1 VVERKAPRPRNLVL
15 RADGKAINVFRRPGQ
30 LFVCA
35 KGCCCGLTDRGH
47 DPVPEE
53 LYHKEWERRRLRNK
67 VHLTIGGC
75 LGPCALANVVM
86 LLFAGREIWLHTITS
101 DAQVLA
107 IYDYIDAMITADRY
121 LPPPL
126 TLEPNAFSVFD
137 WSAQQSALPEG
148 QDHSDPSGLVAI
160 TRPAVRGAG
169 FLFLTHADTDILLL
183 DQITATLPTDF
194 PPIRGYNVTRLGD
207 ETDLLDFLDRA
218 APEAE
223 IVIVRLHGGR
233 TSFAAGLGRLRSLAK
248 AHDLFLLC
256 VPGTDEL
263 DPELTAL
270 SNTAVPTLHEL
281 FAYLQL
287 GGLHNYE
294 HALRFLADHLLTTG
308 FGYDAPA
315 PAPRFGV
322 YHPDVPDATL
332 TSVRERH
339 DPTVPTV
346 GILFYRAH
354 LLSGNTAFVDALI
367 REIERQGANA
377 LAVFTAASKEASD
390 GASGM
395 AAFLTP
401 FAQSGCDVLI
411 TAMSFAMGTVNPD
424 GPTMSGWSVEQLLAL
439 DVPVLQAITAASSRT
454 AWEVSGRGLGPLDTA
469 MNVAIPE
476 FDGRIIT
483 VPISFKEVGGDHMMP
498 VRYVPVP
505 DRVERV
511 VGLALRQAVL
521 RRKPNAE
528 KRIAFV
534 LTNSTAKASRIGNAV
549 GLDAPAS
556 LLRVLHALHD
566 AGYTVEDLP
575 PDGDALMHALID
587 RCSYDR
593 ELLTEEQL
601 RNASAHV
608 PSRQYMEWYMALA
621 PESRDKMERQWG
633 SAPGGAYVHDG
644 KIALAGLPFG
654 NCFIA
659 LQPPRGY
666 GMDPKAIYHLPDLPP
681 PHNYHALYRWLRA
694 PQPDGWGADA
704 IVHMGKHGTLEWLP
718 GKGIGLS
725 ARCFPDAFLG
735 DLPLIYPFIIND
747 PGEGTQAKRRTH
759 AVVVDHMTP
768 PMTSAGIYGELAELQ
783 QLVDEY
789 YQVEQLDPT
798 KLPLLQNQIWALIK
812 RAHLDSD
819 LGRLLGRNPDHRH
832 EWDPTLTEEGTPVT
846 LTELM
851 APDVAHLIED
861 IDGYLCELAGAQ
873 IRDGLHTLGRVPEG
887 DVLVDL
893 LYHLTRI
900 PNLAIPSLPATVAT
914 GYSLEIAALQ
924 EDPGARIHLDE
935 NGRLF
940 DALADDAG
948 TVIVTAGDALLAV
961 ETLSHRLL
969 SALAGGGFALDDI
982 DRAVRATLPAV
993 RAEEARLIA
1002 VPLRFICTD
1011 LMPNLRRTTEEIDNL
1026 LRALDGRYVPAGPSG
1041 APTRG
1046 MAHVL
1051 PTGRNFYAVDP
1062 RALPSQAAW
1071 QVGQQLAS
1079 ELLRRHYDDDG
1090 TYPESVGLS
1099 IWGTSAMRTHGDDIA
1114 QVFALL
1120 GVRPRWQPENHRLL
1134 GVEIV
1139 PLAEL
1144 SRPRIDVVCRI
1155 SGFFRDAFPH
1165 LIAAIDEA
1173 VRMVAVLDEPIEQN
1187 FVRKRYLAARARH
1200 EAEGMEPAEAEG
1212 RALYRVFG
1220 CKPGTYGAGI
1230 LPLIDERN
1238 WQDVGDFAV
1247 AYVNWGGYAYT
1258 AETYG
1263 IDARDDFRDALA
1275 GVAVA
1280 VKNQDNREHDIFDSD
1295 DYLQYHGGMIATIR
1309 ALTGKRPY
1317 GYFGDSADPGRARVH
1332 DLKEEATR
1340 VFRTRVVNPKWL
1352 TSIMRH
1358 GYKGALEL
1366 AATVDYLFGYDATAD
1381 VVEDWMY
1388 ATVTERYALDPAM
1401 QAFFARSNPWGL
1413 RDIAER
1419 LLEAA
1424 NRGMWAAPDPGMI
1437 EQLQEVYL
1445 RVDHDVETRQDAPA
1459 GVHHGQ

>member
-1 VVERKAPRPRNLVL
+1 MPDGKAPRPRNLVL

-30 LFVCA
+30 LSVCA

-47 DPVPEE
+47 DPVPED
-53 LYHKEWERRRLRNK
+53 LYHAEWERRRLRNK

-86 LLFAGREIWLHTITS
+86 LLFAGRDVWFHTITS

-107 IYDYIDAMITADRY
+107 IYDYIDALVAADRY

-126 TLEPNAFSVFD
+126 ALEPNVFSVFD
-137 WSAQQSALPEG
+137 WATQRSVSPDDEG
-148 QDHSDPSGLVAI
+148 RTDGDERAV
-160 TRPAVRGAG
+160 TRPAVRGSG
-169 FLFLTHADTDILLL
+169 FLFLTHADTDLLL
-183 DQITATLPTDF
+183 LKQIAGTLPADF
-194 PPIRGYNVTRLGD
+194 PPLRAFNVSRLGD
-207 ETDLLDFLDRA
+207 DADALDFLDRT

-223 IVIVRLHGGR
+223 VVIVRLHGGR
-233 TSFAAGLGRLRSLAK
+233 ASFAAGLERLRALAE
-248 AHDLFLLC
+248 AHDSFLLC

-270 SNTAVPTLHEL
+270 SNAAVPTLHEL

-287 GGLHNYE
+287 GGPHNYE
-294 HALRFLADHLLTTG
+294 HALRFLSDHLLTTG

-332 TSVRERH
+332 AAVRERH
-339 DPTVPTV
+339 DRTAPTI

-354 LLSGNTAFVDALI
+354 QLSGNTAFVDALI
-367 REIERQGANA
+367 REIEQQGANA
-377 LAVFTAASKEASD
+377 LPVFTAASKEAAD
-390 GASGM
+390 EAGGM
-395 AAFLTP
+395 AGFLVP
-401 FAQSGCDVLI
+401 FAAGGCDVLI
-411 TAMSFAMGTVNPD
+411 TAMSFAMGAVNPD
-424 GPTMSGWSVEQLLAL
+424 GPTMSGWSVEQLLTL

-483 VPISFKEVGGDHMMP
+483 VPISFKEVGGGHAMP

-511 VGLALRQAVL
+511 VGLALRQATL
-521 RRKPNAE
+521 RRTPNAE

-556 LLRVLHALHD
+556 LLRLLHALRD

-575 PDGDALMHALID
+575 PDGDTLMHALID

-593 ELLTEEQL
+593 EVLTEDQL
-601 RNASAHV
+601 RNASARV
-608 PSRQYMEWYMALA
+608 PSAQYADWYAALA
-621 PESRDKMERQWG
+621 PESREKMERQWG
-633 SAPGGAYVHDG
+633 PAPGGAYVHDG
-644 KIALAGLPFG
+644 MIVLAGLPFG
-654 NCFIA
+654 NCFVA

-694 PQPDGWGADA
+694 PEPFGWGADA

-725 ARCFPDAFLG
+725 ARCFPDAFLD

-768 PMTSAGIYGELAELQ
+768 PMTSAGVYGELAELQ

-812 RAHLDSD
+812 RANLDSD
-819 LGRLLGRNPDHRH
+819 LSHLLAANPDHSH
-832 EWDPTLTEEGTPVT
+832 EWDPTLTEDGTPVT

-873 IRDGLHTLGRVPEG
+873 IRDGLHTLGMVPEG
-887 DVLVDL
+887 DSLTDL

-900 PNLAIPSLPATVAT
+900 PNLAIPSLPATVAA
-914 GYSLEIAALQ
+914 GYGLDLAILQ
-924 EDPGARIHLDE
+924 EDPGARINPDGSGYPL
-935 NGRLF
+935 NT
-940 DALADDAG
+940 LADDAG

-969 SALAGGGFALDDI
+969 RTLADGGFAIGDI
-982 DRAVRATLPAV
+982 DCALRGTLLSV
-993 RAEEARLIA
+993 QTEEARPIT
-1002 VPLRFICTD
+1002 VPLRFICAD
-1011 LMPNLRRTTEEIDNL
+1011 LMPNIRRNTEEIDNL

-1071 QVGQQLAS
+1071 QVGQQLAN
-1079 ELLRRHYDDDG
+1079 ELLRRHLDDEG
-1090 TYPESVGLS
+1090 AYPESIGLS

-1120 GVRPRWQPENHRLL
+1120 GVRPRWQAENHRLL
-1134 GVEIV
+1134 GVEVV
-1139 PLAEL
+1139 PLAAL
-1144 SRPRIDVVCRI
+1144 GRPRIDVVCRI

-1173 VRMVAVLDEPIEQN
+1173 VRMVALLDEPVEQN
-1187 FVRKRYLAARARH
+1187 FVRKRYLAARARND
-1200 EAEGMEPAEAEG
+1200 AEGMPPVEAED

-1238 WQDVGDFAV
+1238 WQDVGDFAL

-1258 AETYG
+1258 AGTYG
-1263 IDARDDFRDALA
+1263 VDARDDFRDALA
-1275 GVAVA
+1275 GVTVA
-1280 VKNQDNREHDIFDSD
+1280 AKNQDNREHDIFDSD

-1309 ALTGKRPY
+1309 ALTGKRPRA
-1317 GYFGDSADPGRARVH
+1317 YFGDSADPARARVR
-1332 DLKEEATR
+1332 DLKEEASR

-1352 TSIMRH
+1352 DSITRH
-1358 GYKGALEL
+1358 GYKGGLEL

-1388 ATVTERYALDPAM
+1388 ATVTERYALDPDM

-1424 NRGMWAAPDPGMI
+1424 SRGMWAAPDPAVL
-1437 EQLQEVYL
+1437 EQLRQLYL
-1445 RVDHDVETRQDAPA
+1445 RVDGDLEGRQESAA
-1459 GVHHGQ
+1459 GVSHAR

>member
-1 VVERKAPRPRNLVL
+1 VADARAPRPRNLVR

-53 LYHKEWERRRLRNK
+53 LYHREWERRRLRNT

-86 LLFAGREIWLHTITS
+86 LLFAGREVWFHSITS

-107 IYDYIDAMITADRY
+107 IYDYIEAMVAAGRY

-126 TLEPNAFSVFD
+126 ALEPNAFSVFD
-137 WSAQQSALPEG
+137 WPTQQTASQDG
-148 QDHSDPSGLVAI
+148 QDDTDEPDRAAI
-160 TRPAVRGAG
+160 KRTVVRGAG

-183 DQITATLPTDF
+183 DQIAATLPADF
-194 PPIRGYNVTRLGD
+194 PPIRAYNVARLG
-207 ETDLLDFLDRA
+207 EGADLLDFLDRTA
-218 APEAE
+218 LEAE

-233 TSFAAGLGRLRSLAK
+233 ASFAAGLERLPSLAEM
-248 AHDLFLLC
+248 HNFFLLC

-270 SNTAVPTLHEL
+270 SNAAVPTLHEL

-287 GGLHNYE
+287 GGPHNYE
-294 HALRFLADHLLTTG
+294 HALRFLSDHLLTTG

-315 PAPRFGV
+315 PAPRFGI
-322 YHPDVPDATL
+322 YHPEVPDATL
-332 TSVRERH
+332 AALRERH
-339 DPTVPTV
+339 DRTAPTV

-367 REIERQGANA
+367 REIEEQGANA
-377 LAVFTAASKEASD
+377 LPVYTAASKEAAD
-390 GASGM
+390 EAGDM
-395 AAFLTP
+395 AGFLAP
-401 FAQSGCDVLI
+401 FAAGGCDVLI
-411 TAMSFAMGTVNPD
+411 TAMSFAMGIVDPD
-424 GPTMSGWSVEQLLAL
+424 GPTMSGWSVAQLLAL

-483 VPISFKEVGGDHMMP
+483 VPISFKEVGGDGAMP

-511 VGLALRQAVL
+511 VGLALRQAAL
-521 RRKPNAE
+521 RHIPNAE
-528 KRIAFV
+528 KRIAIV

-556 LLRVLHALHD
+556 LLRLLHALHD

-575 PDGDALMHALID
+575 PDGDTLMHALID

-593 ELLTEEQL
+593 ELLTEDQL
-601 RNASAHV
+601 RNASARPVRALRGLVRGTRAGEPGEDGAAVGPRPRRRLRPRRHNRAGGTRVRQLLRRPPATARVRDGPEGDLSPARSPAAAQLSRPV
-608 PSRQYMEWYMALA
+608 PLATRARARRLGGGRHRPHGQARHARMAPRQGDRPVRALL
-621 PESRDKMERQWG
+621 PGRLPGR
-633 SAPGGAYVHDG
+633 SAAHLSVHHQRPRRGHPGETTHARGRRGPHDAADDVGRRLWRTGGAPATGGRVLSGRTTRSDE
-644 KIALAGLPFG
+644 A
-654 NCFIA
+654 
-659 LQPPRGY
+659 
-666 GMDPKAIYHLPDLPP
+666 
-681 PHNYHALYRWLRA
+681 A
-694 PQPDGWGADA
+694 PAS
-704 IVHMGKHGTLEWLP
+704 E
-718 GKGIGLS
+718 
-725 ARCFPDAFLG
+725 
-735 DLPLIYPFIIND
+735 
-747 PGEGTQAKRRTH
+747 
-759 AVVVDHMTP
+759 
-768 PMTSAGIYGELAELQ
+768 
-783 QLVDEY
+783 
-789 YQVEQLDPT
+789 
-798 KLPLLQNQIWALIK
+798 
-812 RAHLDSD
+812 SD
-819 LGRLLGRNPDHRH
+819 LGADQAGEPRQRSRPSARDDPRSQPRMGPDAHRGG
-832 EWDPTLTEEGTPVT
+832 DAITLTEM
-846 LTELM
+846 M

-873 IRDGLHTLGRVPEG
+873 IRDGLHTLGMVPEG
-887 DVLVDL
+887 DALVDL

-900 PNLAIPSLPATVAT
+900 PNLAVPSLPATVAA
-914 GYSLEIAALQ
+914 GYGLDLAALQ
-924 EDPGARIHLDE
+924 EGPGARLHAGANDHSL
-935 NGRLF
+935 
-940 DALADDAG
+940 DALADDTG

-969 SALAGGGFALDDI
+969 SMLAEGRFAVGDI
-982 DRAVRATLPAV
+982 DRDLRATLSTLSTEKTRP
-993 RAEEARLIA
+993 IA
-1002 VPLRFICTD
+1002 VPLRFICAD
-1011 LMPNLRRTTEEIDNL
+1011 LIPNLRRNTEEIDNL
-1026 LRALDGRYVPAGPSG
+1026 LRALDGRHVPAGPSG

-1071 QVGQQLAS
+1071 QVGQQLAN
-1079 ELLRRHYDDDG
+1079 ELLHRHLDDEG
-1090 TYPESVGLS
+1090 AYPESVGLS

-1120 GVRPRWQPENHRLL
+1120 GVRPCWQPENHRLL

-1139 PLAEL
+1139 PLTAL
-1144 SRPRIDVVCRI
+1144 GRPRIDVVCRI

-1173 VRMVAVLDEPIEQN
+1173 VRMVAALDEPVEQN
-1187 FVRKRYLAARARH
+1187 FVRKRYLAARARN
-1200 EAEGMEPAEAEG
+1200 EADGLPPAEAEE

-1238 WQDVGDFAV
+1238 WQGVGDFAV

-1263 IDARDDFRDALA
+1263 VDARDDFRGALA

-1309 ALTGKRPY
+1309 ALTGKRPRA
-1317 GYFGDSADPGRARVH
+1317 YFGDSADPARARVR
-1332 DLKEEATR
+1332 DLKEEASR

-1352 TSIMRH
+1352 DSITRH
-1358 GYKGALEL
+1358 GYKGGLEL

-1381 VVEDWMY
+1381 VVENWMY
-1388 ATVTERYALDPAM
+1388 ATLTERYALDPDM

-1424 NRGMWAAPDPGMI
+1424 SRGMWAAPDPAML
-1437 EQLQEVYL
+1437 EQLQQVYL
-1445 RVDHDVETRQDAPA
+1445 RVDGDLEGRQESVA
-1459 GVHHGQ
+1459 GVSHAR

>member
-1 VVERKAPRPRNLVL
+1 MANARGPRPRNLVL

-30 LFVCA
+30 LSVCA

-53 LYHKEWERRRLRNK
+53 LYHAEWERRRLRNT

-86 LLFAGREIWLHTITS
+86 LLFAGRDVWFHTITS

-107 IYDYIDAMITADRY
+107 IYDYIDAMVAADCY

-126 TLEPNAFSVFD
+126 ALEPNVFSIFD
-137 WSAQQSALPEG
+137 WATQRSVSPDG
-148 QDHSDPSGLVAI
+148 QDLIDRHERHTVC
-160 TRPAVRGAG
+160 GAG
-169 FLFLTHADTDILLL
+169 FLYLTHADTDILLL
-183 DQITATLPTDF
+183 DRLAATLPADF
-194 PPIRGYNVTRLGD
+194 PPIRAYNIARLGD
-207 ETDLLDFLDRA
+207 DSDLLSFLDRT

-223 IVIVRLHGGR
+223 VVIVRLHGGR
-233 TSFAAGLGRLRSLAK
+233 ASFAAGLERLRTLAE
-248 AHDLFLLC
+248 AHDFFLLC

-270 SNTAVPTLHEL
+270 SNASVPTIHEL

-287 GGLHNYE
+287 GGAHNYA
-294 HALRFLADHLLTTG
+294 HALRFLSDHLLTTG

-322 YHPDVPDATL
+322 YHPDVSDATL
-332 TSVRERH
+332 AALRERY
-339 DPTVPTV
+339 DPTAPTI

-354 LLSGNTAFVDALI
+354 LLSSNTAFVDALI
-367 REIERQGANA
+367 RAIEQQGANV
-377 LAVFTAASKEASD
+377 LPVFTAASKEAAD
-390 GASGM
+390 EAGGM
-395 AAFLTP
+395 AGFLAP
-401 FAQSGCDVLI
+401 FAAGGCDVLI

-424 GPTMSGWSVEQLLAL
+424 GPTMSGWSVEQLLTL

-483 VPISFKEVGGDHMMP
+483 VPISFKEVGGDAMP
-498 VRYVPVP
+498 VRYAPVP

-511 VGLALRQAVL
+511 VGLALRQAAL
-521 RRKPNAE
+521 RRTPNAE
-528 KRIAFV
+528 KRVAFA

-556 LLRVLHALHD
+556 LLRLLHSLRD

-575 PDGDALMHALID
+575 PDGDTLMHALID

-593 ELLTEEQL
+593 EVLTEDQL
-601 RNASAHV
+601 RNASACV
-608 PSRQYMEWYMALA
+608 PAARYAEWYAALA
-621 PESRDKMERQWG
+621 PESREKMERQWG
-633 SAPGGAYVHDG
+633 PPPGGAYVHDG
-644 KIALAGLPFG
+644 TIALAGLPFG
-654 NCFIA
+654 NCFVA

-666 GMDPKAIYHLPDLPP
+666 GMDPNAIYHLPDLAP
-681 PHNYHALYRWLRA
+681 PHNYYALYRWLRA
-694 PQPDGWGADA
+694 PQPEGWGADA

-725 ARCFPDAFLG
+725 ARCFPDAFLD

-747 PGEGTQAKRRTH
+747 PGEGTQAKRRAH

-768 PMTSAGIYGELAELQ
+768 PMTSAGVYGELAELQ

-812 RAHLDSD
+812 RANLDSD
-819 LGRLLGRNPDHRH
+819 LSRLLAKNPDHSH
-832 EWDPTLTEEGTPVT
+832 EWDPTLTDEGTPVT

-861 IDGYLCELAGAQ
+861 MDGYLCELAGAQ
-873 IRDGLHTLGRVPEG
+873 IRDGLHTLGTVPEG
-887 DVLVDL
+887 DSLTDL

-900 PNLAIPSLPATVAT
+900 PNLAIPSLPATVAA
-914 GYSLEIAALQ
+914 GYGLDLAILQ
-924 EDPGARIHLDE
+924 EDPGARINPDGSGYPL
-935 NGRLF
+935 N
-940 DALADDAG
+940 ALADDAG

-969 SALAGGGFALDDI
+969 STLADGGFAIGDI
-982 DRAVRATLPAV
+982 DRALRGTLLSV
-993 RAEEARLIA
+993 QTEEARPIT
-1002 VPLRFICTD
+1002 VPLRFICAD
-1011 LMPNLRRTTEEIDNL
+1011 LMPNLRRNTEEIDNL

-1071 QVGQQLAS
+1071 QVGQQLAD
-1079 ELLRRHYDDDG
+1079 ELLRRHLDDEG
-1090 TYPESVGLS
+1090 EYPESVGLS

-1120 GVRPRWQPENHRLL
+1120 GVRPRWQAENHRLL
-1134 GVEIV
+1134 GVEVV
-1139 PLAEL
+1139 PLAAL
-1144 SRPRIDVVCRI
+1144 GRPRIDVVCRI

-1173 VRMVAVLDEPIEQN
+1173 VRMVALLDEPVEQN
-1187 FVRKRYLAARARH
+1187 FVRKRYLAARARND
-1200 EAEGMEPAEAEG
+1200 AEGMPPAEAED

-1230 LPLIDERN
+1230 LPLIEERN
-1238 WQDVGDFAV
+1238 WQDVGDFAL

-1263 IDARDDFRDALA
+1263 VDARDDFRDALA
-1275 GVAVA
+1275 GVTVA
-1280 VKNQDNREHDIFDSD
+1280 AKNQDNREHDIFDSD

-1309 ALTGKRPY
+1309 ALTGKRPRA
-1317 GYFGDSADPGRARVH
+1317 YFGDSADPARARVR
-1332 DLKEEATR
+1332 DLKEEASR

-1352 TSIMRH
+1352 DSITRH
-1358 GYKGALEL
+1358 GYKGGLEL

-1388 ATVTERYALDPAM
+1388 ATVTERYALDPDM

-1424 NRGMWAAPDPGMI
+1424 SRGMWAAPDPAML
-1437 EQLQEVYL
+1437 EQLRQLYL
-1445 RVDHDVETRQDAPA
+1445 RVDGDLESRQESAA
-1459 GVHHGQ
+1459 GVSHAR